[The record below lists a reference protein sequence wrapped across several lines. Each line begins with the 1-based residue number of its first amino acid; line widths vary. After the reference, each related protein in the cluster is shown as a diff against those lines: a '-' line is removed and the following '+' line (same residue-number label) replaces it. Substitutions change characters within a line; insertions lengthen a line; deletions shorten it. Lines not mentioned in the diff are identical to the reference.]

1 MKLAERL
8 TALLAAALLAFMLP
22 ALSFAA
28 DAINLN
34 KDVSLNISYQA
45 DSAPL
50 SGAVFSIYLVAQVDE
65 YGYLTATDDF
75 KDYYVDITG
84 KDDAAWRAQ
93 ASTLEGYVLRDKI
106 APTDSGTTD
115 KDGKLTL
122 PTGDKKLTPGLYLV
136 LGSRHTQGNYRYDA
150 TPAFIMLPT
159 TNHETNSW
167 QYTVSIAPKYESS
180 KTPSGGGDDSGSDT
194 VKRKVLKVW
203 QDDGNQN
210 QRPKQI
216 TVQLLR
222 DGEVYQT
229 VTLTAKD
236 NWRHTWDNLS
246 DEYKWTLVEKATAGY
261 TGTVTKDGITFVVTN
276 TYNTPKDPDNPD
288 TPDTPDKPDN
298 PDKPNN
304 PDNPDT
310 PDKPDTPGGGDGN
323 NGGDGGGN
331 NGGGTTDSPRAG
343 GPELPQT
350 GQLWW
355 PVPIML
361 FAGLLLVILGLAQ
374 RKGAT
379 NEK

>member
-1 MKLAERL
+1 MKLAKRL
-8 TALLAAALLAFMLP
+8 TALLAAALLALMLP
-22 ALSFAA
+22 ALTLAA

-34 KDVSLNISYQA
+34 KDVSLNILYQA

-50 SGAVFSIYLVAQVDE
+50 GGAGFSIYLVAQVDE
-65 YGYLTATDDF
+65 YGNLTATDTF

-115 KDGKLTL
+115 KNGTLTL

-136 LGSRHTQGNYRYDA
+136 LGNRHTQGDYRYDA

-159 TNHETNSW
+159 TNHETNTW
-167 QYTVSIAPKYESS
+167 QYTVSVAPKYEVS
-180 KTPSGGGDDSGSDT
+180 KTPSGGGDSDSST

-203 QDDGNQN
+203 KDDGNQN

-222 DGEVYQT
+222 DGEIYQT

-236 NWRHTWDNLS
+236 NWRYTWDNLS
-246 DEYKWTLVEKATAGY
+246 DDYKWTLVEKATAGY
-261 TGTVTKDGITFVVTN
+261 TGTVSKDGITFVVTN
-276 TYNTPKDPDNPD
+276 TYNTPNNPD
-288 TPDTPDKPDN
+288 KPDTPDKPDN
-298 PDKPNN
+298 PDKP
-304 PDNPDT
+304 DTPDT
-310 PDKPDTPGGGDGN
+310 PDKPDTPDTPGGGNSND
-323 NGGDGGGN
+323 GGDGGN
-331 NGGGTTDSPRAG
+331 TNGGGNGAPNSPSEDS
-343 GPELPQT
+343 PELPQT

-361 FAGLLLVILGLAQ
+361 FAGLLLVILGLMQ

-379 NEK
+379 YEK